1 MPRRSWNLSS
11 ACKQVSSQQQQ
22 MVQEAPTE
30 ALLLGLTG
38 GAGGRGGLMGGEG
51 GEGGNGP
58 GVMITAAALLSSQGL
73 QRVKELW
80 E

>member
-1 MPRRSWNLSS
+1 
-11 ACKQVSSQQQQ
+11 
-22 MVQEAPTE
+22 
-30 ALLLGLTG
+30 LGLTG